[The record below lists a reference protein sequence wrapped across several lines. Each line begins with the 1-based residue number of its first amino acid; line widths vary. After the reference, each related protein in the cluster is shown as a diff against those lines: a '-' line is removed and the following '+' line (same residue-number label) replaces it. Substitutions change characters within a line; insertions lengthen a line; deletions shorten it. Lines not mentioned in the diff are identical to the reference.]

1 MRFEVRF
8 TTFHVNDRV
17 GSKRWYTIWASVS
30 IKFASVHIRRCGTR
44 LTSSP
49 PIQQARTTPGFCTFV
64 SCLYANIAKIAKL
77 LANPVPPHFDTVAR
91 LTHKKCDER
100 KYDIEDAALSY
111 LIRHVFIVY
120 SQDAIRSRERAQELC
135 ERFVSNFCTSI
146 QYPVHRLKT
155 R

>member
-120 SQDAIRSRERAQELC
+120 SLKMRFGLESVLRSCVKGSFRTFALQ
-135 ERFVSNFCTSI
+135 FSI
-146 QYPVHRLKT
+146 QCIV
-155 R
+155 